1 MTEIERIAGKMA
13 NCYLLTGKGGA
24 VLVDTGETGDREK
37 VLEMCRNK
45 NVRLVVLT
53 HGHID
58 HIQNAAFLARELQIP
73 IGMNEKDVEL
83 IRNQSAQPLT
93 GSGIFGMVLEKASK
107 RKMAKERIE
116 NFIPEIFLKEG
127 DTLEAFGV
135 QASVMEL
142 PGHTEGSIGLDVE
155 GRVVIAG
162 DALMHMLCPGPASIY
177 GDKRELL
184 ESAGRIAAL
193 GSREI
198 YFGHG
203 TPVLNREWG

>member
-1 MTEIERIAGKMA
+1 MTEIKRIAGKMA
-13 NCYLLTGKGGA
+13 NCYLLMGKGGA

-45 NVRLVVLT
+45 DVRLLVLT

-58 HIQNAAFLARELQIP
+58 HIQNAAYLARELQIP

-93 GSGIFGMVLEKASK
+93 GTGIFGRVLEKASK
-107 RKMAKERIE
+107 KKMAKERIE

-155 GRVVIAG
+155 GRAVIAG
-162 DALMHMLCPGPASIY
+162 DALMHMLHPGPAGIC
-177 GDKRELL
+177 GDKRKLL

-203 TPVLNREWG
+203 APVSNREWR